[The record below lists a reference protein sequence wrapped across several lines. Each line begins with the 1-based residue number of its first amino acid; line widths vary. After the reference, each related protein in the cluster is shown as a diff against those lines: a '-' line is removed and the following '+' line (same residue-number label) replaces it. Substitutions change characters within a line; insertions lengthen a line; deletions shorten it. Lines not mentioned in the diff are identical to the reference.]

1 MAVRSQAQPKLVSP
15 PFVLIT
21 VSGKA
26 LAAGSGRIKNLRLAP
41 CGSVN
46 TTLNTNGGD
55 PEIED
60 ESTNDFAFDP
70 ADLDLGIQATRV
82 GGLRQAGALQVSLSV
97 FDPCFISGSTMPS
110 PTASPIRV
118 LIADDSPFLCRVLG
132 SLLHQTP
139 GFQVVGLAHDGLRA
153 VELAKKL
160 KPDVI
165 TLDIEMPGLDG
176 IDALQ
181 SIMRDVPTPVI
192 MVSGISSEAADVTL
206 RAMQLGAVDFIL
218 KYTPGID
225 TDPTELRREII
236 SKVRAAAGVKVIRLQ
251 RTLLPHRPCVGGSL
265 PHGYRPG
272 AEQPKVERSSHEADN
287 HRGKPDGVRTIPPSV
302 RPPRPSTRDVVVIG
316 ASTGGPAALREL
328 LSELPADFPLPI
340 IVVQHLPPT
349 FTNALAIQLDRQL
362 ELAVREAQHGDVLE
376 PGVVLI
382 APGEKHLLV
391 SSDLRIE
398 LSDGPKIAGNRPA
411 IDVTLQSVTQTCGAR
426 AIGVLLTGMGEDGAE
441 GLSLLKKK
449 GGTTFAQSEE
459 SCVVFGMP
467 RRAIELDAAQHI
479 GSPQEIGQQLA
490 ELGEAML
497 TRRSGTS
504 PRTRS
509 QALLG
514 NAPSE
519 ALLPEPALATL
530 I

>member
-1 MAVRSQAQPKLVSP
+1 MPTP
-15 PFVLIT
+15 
-21 VSGKA
+21 
-26 LAAGSGRIKNLRLAP
+26 
-41 CGSVN
+41 
-46 TTLNTNGGD
+46 TT
-55 PEIED
+55 
-60 ESTNDFAFDP
+60 
-70 ADLDLGIQATRV
+70 
-82 GGLRQAGALQVSLSV
+82 
-97 FDPCFISGSTMPS
+97 
-110 PTASPIRV
+110 SPIRV

-139 GFQVVGLAHDGLRA
+139 GFQVVGLAHDGIKA

-192 MVSGISSEAADVTL
+192 MVSGISSEAAEVTL

-251 RTLLPHRPCVGGSL
+251 RTLEADRKPRRAKRSEPLTPLAPVLRGEGPGVRGSSFDGACSKISPSPLTPLPGVPGRGGQDGFAPTQRL
-265 PHGYRPG
+265 
-272 AEQPKVERSSHEADN
+272 HEAIQ
-287 HRGKPDGVRTIPPSV
+287 RR
-302 RPPRPSTRDVVVIG
+302 RPSTRDVVVIG

-328 LSELPADFPLPI
+328 LCELPADFPLPI

-349 FTNALAIQLDRQL
+349 FTNALAMQLDRQL
-362 ELAVREAQHGDVLE
+362 ELTVKEATHGDALE

-382 APGEKHLLV
+382 APGDQHLLV
-391 SSDLRIE
+391 SSELTIE
-398 LSDGPKIAGNRPA
+398 LNDGPKIDGNRPA
-411 IDVTLQSVTQTCGAR
+411 IDVTLQSVTQTCGSR
-426 AIGVLLTGMGEDGAE
+426 AIGVLLTGMGEDGAN

-479 GSPQEIGQQLA
+479 GSPQEIGLQLA
-490 ELGEAML
+490 EIGDELIARRNGTEA
-497 TRRSGTS
+497 TTGTKES
-504 PRTRS
+504 YR
-509 QALLG
+509 
-514 NAPSE
+514 
-519 ALLPEPALATL
+519 LATTSFVPL
-530 I
+530 VP